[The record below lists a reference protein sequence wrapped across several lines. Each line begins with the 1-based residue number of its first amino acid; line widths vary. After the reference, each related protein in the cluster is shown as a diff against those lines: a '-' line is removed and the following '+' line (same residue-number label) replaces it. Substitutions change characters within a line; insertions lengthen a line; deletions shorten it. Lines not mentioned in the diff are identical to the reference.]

1 MSTTASPPRLVGFRH
16 LFHDIASLRQADKQD
31 NVRLEDSLPVVT
43 HFAFKI
49 QEHYNSLVQMEEDE
63 MTEKTFVV
71 SELLKLA
78 VNLDYAD
85 ENGRRQMF
93 SLTRELAFRP
103 ATCRLCPVVP

>member
-1 MSTTASPPRLVGFRH
+1 
-16 LFHDIASLRQADKQD
+16 
-31 NVRLEDSLPVVT
+31 
-43 HFAFKI
+43 
-49 QEHYNSLVQMEEDE
+49 MEEDE

-93 SLTRELAFRP
+93 SLTRELAFRQ
-103 ATCRLCPVVP
+103 ATCRLCPVAP